1 VRRAVLAVA
10 VRPWLW
16 ASALRLS
23 PTGWWRRP
31 PFVPVPDPTYL
42 RFRLVTQYGDP
53 SHEPDPDD
61 VVAWLEWC
69 RRLRRQA
76 L

>member
-1 VRRAVLAVA
+1 L
-10 VRPWLW
+10 
-16 ASALRLS
+16 
-23 PTGWWRRP
+23 
-31 PFVPVPDPTYL
+31 PDAAYL

-53 SHEPDPDD
+53 AHEPDPDD